1 MALTNLRVF
10 NEDIEPG
17 QDGLLSVPM
26 HLTDQIVLD
35 HDQNDFT
42 IDYTA
47 LSFRDPDNLSYSYR
61 LDPLDRDWVRARNHR
76 SARYSGLQPGD
87 YTFRVMAVDSRGVVS
102 LEEASMAVIVLPPW
116 WKTIWAY
123 LLYAMLFI
131 GAIVAF
137 DRFQRRRIVRKE
149 RDRARERELEQARE
163 IETAYNQLR
172 EAKDRLVQQEK
183 LASLGQLTAGIAH
196 EIKNPLNFVTNFA
209 SINSELADEL
219 EEDLAG
225 HPDVLAEVKD
235 LLADLRKNATVIA
248 QHGQRADSIVR
259 SMMQHASGGSSQK
272 EPIDINAVIREFV
285 GLAYHGMRAREPD
298 FNCSIE
304 QDLAEEVGEVPVV
317 SQDFGRVLVNL
328 LGNAFDA
335 LYEKQQKVGGEF
347 APEVRVAT
355 RNLGEEIEIRI
366 SDNGDGIPEDVRK
379 RIFEPFFT
387 TKPTGSGTG
396 LGLSLSHEIIT
407 KGHSGSLGLDDTNG
421 GGATFVI
428 KLPRH

>member
-1 MALTNLRVF
+1 
-10 NEDIEPG
+10 
-17 QDGLLSVPM
+17 
-26 HLTDQIVLD
+26 
-35 HDQNDFT
+35 
-42 IDYTA
+42 
-47 LSFRDPDNLSYSYR
+47 
-61 LDPLDRDWVRARNHR
+61 
-76 SARYSGLQPGD
+76 
-87 YTFRVMAVDSRGVVS
+87 MAVDSRGVVS